1 MDNIYAATTAEIRAV
16 TVHTDTERSF
26 TLEPKIQASPG
37 QFVMVSLPH
46 VGEVPI
52 AISRSGPDGIEI
64 TVRSVGKV
72 TSSLFR
78 LRPGDDIFLRGPYG
92 QGFPLDVFEGQH
104 LLVIAGGSGLAA
116 VKPLITSYLPD
127 GHQHRLKQL
136 DVLVGFKSPKH
147 ILFKGDLKHWNRNCG
162 VVVTVDT
169 HEDETESWGGGI
181 GFVVDFIKAVR
192 NIGPETYVVIAGP
205 PKMMSNSVRE
215 LLRYQVME
223 ERIWL
228 SFERHMQCGVGKCG
242 HCRIRDKYVCVDGPV
257 FSYVEARE
265 LID

>member
-1 MDNIYAATTAEIRAV
+1 MDNIYAATSVKILDVTAY
-16 TVHTDTERSF
+16 TSTERSF
-26 TLEPKIQASPG
+26 TLDVKVPAFPG
-37 QFVMVSLPH
+37 QFMMVSLPH
-46 VGEVPI
+46 AGEIPI
-52 AISRSGPDGIEI
+52 AVSRFSADSIDI
-64 TVRSVGKV
+64 TVRNVGKV

-78 LRPGDDIFLRGPYG
+78 LRPGNEIFLRGPYG
-92 QGFPLDVFEGQH
+92 QGFPLDIFEGQH

-116 VKPLITSYLPD
+116 VRPLVENYLQAS
-127 GHQHRLKQL
+127 HQHRLKQL

-147 ILFKGDLKHWNRNCG
+147 VLFKADLKHWNRHGG

-169 HEDETESWGGGI
+169 HEDETESWVGGI
-181 GFVVDFIKAVR
+181 GFVVDFIEAVM
-192 NIGPETYVVIAGP
+192 NIGPETFVVVAGP
-205 PKMMSNSVRE
+205 PLMMSNSVKE
-215 LLRYQVME
+215 LLRHRVRE

-228 SFERHMQCGVGKCG
+228 SFERHMKCGVGKCG

>member
-1 MDNIYAATTAEIRAV
+1 MDNIYAATTCKVIDV
-16 TVHTDTERSF
+16 TSHTDTERSF
-26 TLEPKIQASPG
+26 TLESKIQASPG

-46 VGEVPI
+46 AGEVPI
-52 AISRSGPDGIEI
+52 AISALGVDTIDI
-64 TVRSVGKV
+64 TVRNAGKV

-116 VKPLITSYLPD
+116 VKPLISNYLQNSD
-127 GHQHRLKQL
+127 QHRLKQL

-147 ILFKGDLKHWNRNCG
+147 ILFKGDLKYWNRNCD
-162 VVVTVDT
+162 VIVTVDA
-169 HEDETESWGGGI
+169 HEDETESWAGGI
-181 GFVVDFIKAVR
+181 GFVVDFIKAIR
-192 NIGPETYVVIAGP
+192 NIGPDTFAVVIGP
-205 PKMMSNSVRE
+205 PRMMSNSVKE
-215 LLRYQVME
+215 LLRHQVME
-223 ERIWL
+223 ERIWV

-242 HCRIRDKYVCVDGPV
+242 HCRIRDRYVCVDGPV
-257 FSYVEARE
+257 FSYAEAKE

>member
-1 MDNIYAATTAEIRAV
+1 
-16 TVHTDTERSF
+16 
-26 TLEPKIQASPG
+26 
-37 QFVMVSLPH
+37 MVSLPH

-52 AISRSGPDGIEI
+52 AVSKFDADSIEI
-64 TVRSVGKV
+64 TVRNVGKV

-78 LRPGDDIFLRGPYG
+78 KKPGDEISLRGPYG
-92 QGFPLDVFEGQH
+92 QGFPLEIFENQH

-116 VKPLITSYLPD
+116 VRSLVESYL
-127 GHQHRLKQL
+127 QTSNQNRLKQL

-147 ILFKGDLKHWNRNCG
+147 VLFKSDLKRWNKDCD

-181 GFVVDFIKAVR
+181 GFVVDFIKGIK
-192 NIGPETYVVIAGP
+192 NIGPETFVVITGP
-205 PKMMSNSVRE
+205 PMMMSNSVKE
-215 LLRYQVME
+215 LLRHQVQQ
-223 ERIWL
+223 ERVWV
-228 SFERHMQCGVGKCG
+228 SFERHMKCGVGKCG
-242 HCRIRDKYVCVDGPV
+242 HCRIRDKYVCLDGPV